1 MKPQKQLR
9 KFSGSDSEVVQNKAA
24 GNDFDSLEI
33 AARSAGFFDST
44 RFADLMDPEAS
55 TLSVSRQP
63 NSNRGTGRLAS
74 YTNLPPSKPLSTER
88 EHNSGAEFRGLRRAS
103 RGFLAKHP
111 GQSRYLFM
119 C

>member
-63 NSNRGTGRLAS
+63 NSKRGTGRLAS
-74 YTNLPPSKPLSTER
+74 YTKLPPS
-88 EHNSGAEFRGLRRAS
+88 
-103 RGFLAKHP
+103 
-111 GQSRYLFM
+111 
-119 C
+119 